1 MPVRKDNEFE
11 FVLGNRQLFSVL
23 AIIVLLLGVFFAM
36 GFFAGRSVGQA
47 SAKAE
52 EGQRHPADNA
62 PIVLESPAKPETP
75 PEAAAPQPASVPATA
90 PPQESAPAGAVAPP
104 QAEQPKPLPRAA
116 GKAPEPVP
124 EPKNPLPERNSDR
137 VGEPA
142 PGLYLQVA
150 ATTLNEARAMAALL
164 RKSDLSTAL
173 APSAKPELVR
183 VLVGP
188 FVSAEASNQARGKLK
203 ELGVDKP
210 VPKRYPVKE

>member
-1 MPVRKDNEFE
+1 MQVRKDNEFE

-52 EGQRHPADNA
+52 EGQRHPADNT
-62 PIVLESPAKPETP
+62 PIVLESPARPETP
-75 PEAAAPQPASVPATA
+75 PEAAAPQPTAAPATA
-90 PPQESAPAGAVAPP
+90 PPQGSAPAGAAAPP
-104 QAEQPKPLPRAA
+104 QAERP
-116 GKAPEPVP
+116 
-124 EPKNPLPERNSDR
+124 NPIPERDSDR

-173 APSAKPELVR
+173 APSSKPE
-183 VLVGP
+183 
-188 FVSAEASNQARGKLK
+188 
-203 ELGVDKP
+203 
-210 VPKRYPVKE
+210 